1 MKSFK
6 QFTEDKST
14 QLDQYP
20 DYKDS
25 NSAEKHKAF
34 IDKHLV
40 QKVEL
45 PSPEYKEAEVLD
57 LSGNRLADLD
67 IESGEDEEVYESVQ
81 EGTVS
86 EAEMTDAQKAK
97 REEIVKELK
106 KKMSEFKDRYGDRAT
121 DVMYATATKMAMKD
135 ESEEEDEDEL
145 EEGYHEGY
153 YKEGVLKDLEMIV
166 KKKSVGDV
174 KFSDGKKQKVDL
186 TTASMI
192 VSMVKQLN
200 KQNQKKVLKMLDNS
214 RTFKDVAK
222 FAFSAG
228 KQEEDMSLLIKEI
241 VEDVQYICE
250 AKEDG
255 EGKDYYIEGIIMQGD
270 IKNRNGRMYPS
281 EILANEVKRY
291 NETYV
296 EKKRAY
302 GELGHPAGPTIN
314 LDRVS
319 HMFTE
324 LKQDGSN
331 IVGRAKVMDTP
342 MGKIVKNIMDED
354 GTLGISSRGM
364 GSIKQ
369 NKNGIM
375 EVQKDFML
383 ATAGDIVADPSA
395 PDAFVKGVM
404 EGVDWIYDVA
414 SSSWEVANTFDE
426 IEEEI
431 KQTAKVSVAELEIK
445 AAALFEKFV
454 RSLTKQNFL

>member
-1 MKSFK
+1 
-6 QFTEDKST
+6 
-14 QLDQYP
+14 
-20 DYKDS
+20 
-25 NSAEKHKAF
+25 
-34 IDKHLV
+34 
-40 QKVEL
+40 
-45 PSPEYKEAEVLD
+45 
-57 LSGNRLADLD
+57 
-67 IESGEDEEVYESVQ
+67 
-81 EGTVS
+81 
-86 EAEMTDAQKAK
+86 
-97 REEIVKELK
+97 
-106 KKMSEFKDRYGDRAT
+106 
-121 DVMYATATKMAMKD
+121 
-135 ESEEEDEDEL
+135 
-145 EEGYHEGY
+145 
-153 YKEGVLKDLEMIV
+153 
-166 KKKSVGDV
+166 
-174 KFSDGKKQKVDL
+174 
-186 TTASMI
+186 
-192 VSMVKQLN
+192 
-200 KQNQKKVLKMLDNS
+200 
-214 RTFKDVAK
+214 
-222 FAFSAG
+222 
-228 KQEEDMSLLIKEI
+228 MSLLIKEI

-255 EGKDYYIEGIIMQGD
+255 QKDYFIEGIIMQGD
-270 IKNRNGRMYPS
+270 IKNRNGRMYPK

-324 LKQDGSN
+324 LRQDGAN

-342 MGKIVKNIMDED
+342 MGKIVKNIMDEE
-354 GTLGISSRGM
+354 GTLCISSRGM

-369 NKNGIM
+369 NKSGIM

-431 KQTAKVSVAELEIK
+431 KQTAKVCTAELEIK

-454 RSLTKQNFL
+454 RSLTK